1 MEEKRLILET
11 KTKQLNEEVE
21 DLLETDQLKR
31 KVATTTTI
39 NQTIKYRGMWITV
52 DEETF
57 KEKVENEGGEYS
69 FVALFNNEEQLVWY
83 IKEDYPTQV
92 VDLSEYGITITGDE
106 VREKDE
112 ITVVFFDDIKYY
124 GYLQADKLVD
134 TKEYNFISFSS
145 ELDVRLELAR
155 NTPEFVHMVTRRT
168 IIDCPQHSES
178 DIWIFN
184 SERKDF
190 DIKLILAV
198 YEGEK

>member
-39 NQTIKYRGMWITV
+39 SQTIKYRGMWITV